1 MEDFSQYGTLAED
14 KQQARQDNDFS
25 HYGTPIGEP
34 QSNRQQA
41 LSNLVG
47 AMGSNPD
54 MVAKTVKAAKQ
65 TGVAQPT
72 VEQDP
77 DTYMQLAKLGVD
89 RATLDASP
97 KLQSFLAAHPINA
110 KVSQNDLHN
119 LSGIERT
126 FSESAIQSA
135 GSQLGHSAL
144 AGMHDLAGAGAKL
157 LDALNPFT
165 LSDSD
170 AAVLYKNDPAKLQAM
185 HDQSVTMGLS
195 RFARG
200 QTADSEQ
207 NMKEVSLGAQARY
220 GDLKYATTDTGEA
233 AYLSPVKVVSDALR
247 SLPTTAALALT
258 TYLTRGASMQA
269 EKAALAE
276 GASAEVAKQAAIT
289 AAGNMASKF
298 GAASEGSIGYAQQAL
313 QTQQQ
318 VEQMSHKDLAASPEY
333 QQLVAKG
340 YDPDA
345 ARMFLAA
352 RSGEQS
358 GIGAGFAD
366 AITAAVGGKFL
377 GKIIGEGGGVVSR
390 TAKGA
395 ATESSQE
402 FVQSGGEQVAQNMA
416 VQANANPNQ
425 DLSDGVLESML
436 QGFFVG
442 GLSGGATTGFLGRQE
457 QKQAKAEQAVQD
469 FNTLQ
474 TASEHA
480 KASQTRDLAPDD
492 FKQFVNSVTEDGHLA
507 NVYVN
512 GEVFAQS
519 MRAAGIGMEE
529 LQKTMPEVA
538 SQLQEAIQ
546 TQGDVNISTADY
558 LTHIAAGKLGDTL
571 LQHLKV
577 EPDGMTK
584 AEADTQQQTQAQDM
598 ADEAGKEIKEISER
612 AAFEQS
618 KKAVYD
624 QILAQHNEAGRFS
637 PEANKVNA
645 KIYSE
650 MIGTLAQDH
659 GITPEE
665 FHAQHG
671 QTLVDDAVQGNQFE
685 QSAKPTLDDLRSQ
698 LDQAGVTHSLSEKG
712 GVITLSRIE
721 VPEAE
726 RNTGKG
732 TDAMQKLVDYADQT
746 GQHITLTPSSDFGG
760 NKKRLTAFYKRFGFV
775 ENKGKNR
782 AFSTSESMYRQAQGK
797 VLHQSGDGPFG
808 PMFTEH
814 YHDSQGAIEKLKQAQ
829 TGEAIGA
836 LHHPDIGDIDL
847 VWGKE
852 GTGASDGYG
861 LAKLVK
867 YHPEVLADL
876 QGVLSAMKVTT
887 RSANRVNLESADH
900 KAGVRLTWD
909 NQAKH
914 WLMTAF
920 KKEGGGGDV
929 TRTDTDTI
937 SGKDDTA
944 SLTDASDGIVDQT
957 IQNFQQTARGFFAP
971 DSRTIGLLKD
981 ADLSTYIHETGHW
994 ALDTYAKI
1002 ASQPDAPVKIKE
1014 DMGKLLNWFG
1024 IKDDEASPRGVNA
1037 EAYETIQKQLNNLD
1051 ASGKLDTPEW
1061 DRLIAEART
1070 LRGKGGI
1077 DSGIGVSALDKW
1089 NALSFDEQRPYHEQ
1103 LARGFEAYFMEGKAP
1118 SLELQ
1123 PVFSRIKSWMM
1134 NIYKTLRGLN
1144 VELTPEVRSVFDRML
1159 ASEDAIKEAEAARG
1173 YFMPETKPAG
1183 VSDTAWQELRD
1194 LHNAATS
1201 EATDEMQAR
1210 SLRDMKWGS
1219 NAKSKMI
1226 RKLQREADAQRAV
1239 IREAVEKEV
1248 AAMPIYRAETW
1259 LRKGETTTLDGEVIK
1274 LEADAVKGAK
1284 FNKEDI
1290 AQMYPETMN
1299 ARPNLD
1305 ALKGMVSPSGMSPDM
1320 IADVFGFS
1328 SGDALVR
1335 DLLEMEPRESVI
1347 EGKTDQRMLEEHGDL
1362 IDARAI
1368 EQAASEAIHNPMRA
1382 KFMATWLK
1390 VITGSPISARTIQ
1403 KGAKEAADAAV
1414 AAKMVRNLK
1423 PKQYEA
1429 AEAKANREALKLVA
1443 TDPAGAVRAQRSA
1456 VLNNALVKSTN
1467 EALTDVQKARE
1478 YQASFDKP
1486 PKRKATAGSYLDQID
1501 MLRGK
1506 FNFGNESFNSATV
1519 GEGVDSRVA
1528 FRTFVKSRMAVGEV
1542 PYLSESL
1549 LSPKELRKYLAEINS
1564 RDEDGNLVVTDD
1576 DERLLLLAD
1585 GIERSEQKSYQDMT
1599 VGEIRGLMDT
1609 IKSLETQARNSRKI
1623 LTAQGEQDYAIIR
1636 DTIATSINAHATKS
1650 GKDTRTAT
1658 DWLGKKWQ
1666 GLKGFGAAHIKVATW
1681 ARIMDGGKDN
1691 GPVWNY
1697 IVRPANDAANFE
1709 TTRRADA
1716 TEKLDAILRPIL
1728 KDVPLS
1734 DKAGKGKFFPS
1745 LNTSLNWGE
1754 RFTLALNYGNESN
1767 LQRLLGGGI
1776 AGKIKAMDVSAIQ
1789 PVLQSLSE
1797 KEWHAVQAVWD
1808 HLESY
1813 RPEIGALEKETTG
1826 VEPEWIEARSFS
1838 VRTSDGKGLNLRGG
1852 YYGIK
1857 FDPRGSLKAQQ
1868 HNEAETA
1875 KDLMRAA
1882 YSADTTRRS
1891 FVKSRVE
1898 EVHGRPLLLDMQG
1911 LYSGVNDVIHDLAW
1925 RKWVM
1930 DANKL
1935 MRSKSI
1941 DAAIREHY
1949 GPEVKHELEKW
1960 RTDIVV
1966 GQRQLDDKLEKMAAY
1981 LRQGISSAGLAF
1993 NVTSAAMQPLGL
2005 TQSIV
2010 RLGGFKEGSK
2020 WVGKG
2025 LAKYIAS
2032 PIQSTRDVTAESEW
2046 MANRSRTRF
2055 RELNEVSNQV
2065 KGQTAMKEWLVRY
2078 SYWLM
2083 LRTQQAVD
2091 VVTYL
2096 AAKEKFSI
2104 EHPLDDKLST
2114 DLAVQVVKD
2123 SQGGGEEVDQSGI
2136 ERTNATGKLFT
2147 VFYSFMN
2154 TGLNLG
2160 YMSKAT
2166 PGSKAKFAVDM
2177 LLLVTV
2183 PALLGEMLKH
2193 SFTPG
2198 DPDDDTPIL
2207 EWLLTSQLYYL
2218 LGFSPATRELT
2229 AAAKALTGGH
2239 GAQIDYGGPS
2249 GLRVF
2254 ADMAKAGQQA
2264 NQGEFD
2270 DGFRKAF
2277 INVTGDLTGLPS
2289 AQVNRT
2295 ITGAEAINDGKTSNP
2310 AALVF
2315 GYEGPR

>member
-1 MEDFSQYGTLAED
+1 MDDIIARMDKQESTQLDPVIAQMDAADNQARSHAALAVAFSANTTPEQAAWHTEVAKKYGT
-14 KQQARQDNDFS
+14 
-25 HYGTPIGEP
+25 TPD
-34 QSNRQQA
+34 
-41 LSNLVG
+41 V
-47 AMGSNPD
+47 
-54 MVAKTVKAAKQ
+54 
-65 TGVAQPT
+65 VAQF
-72 VEQDP
+72 P
-77 DTYMQLAKLGVD
+77 DRFKEDLSRQSAHDLFEKF
-89 RATLDASP
+89 P
-97 KLQSFLAAHPINA
+97 KLRDHIAEYPQRAA
-110 KVSQNDLHN
+110 VSKDDLHN
-119 LSGIERT
+119 LSGLERT
-126 FSESAIQSA
+126 FAQSAARQVAGPFRALAAGVLTDFNAAAWGMAETGAGLVGADAAKAYFSGLRKSQEATGKAIQGDY
-135 GSQLGHSAL
+135 GSEG
-144 AGMHDLAGAGAKL
+144 
-157 LDALNPFT
+157 FT
-165 LSDSD
+165 EGGVAS
-170 AAVLYKNDPAKLQAM
+170 
-185 HDQSVTMGLS
+185 GF
-195 RFARG
+195 R
-200 QTADSEQ
+200 
-207 NMKEVSLGAQARY
+207 SLGAMIP
-220 GDLKYATTDTGEA
+220 G
-233 AYLSPVKVVSDALR
+233 
-247 SLPTTAALALT
+247 
-258 TYLTRGASMQA
+258 
-269 EKAALAE
+269 
-276 GASAEVAKQAAIT
+276 
-289 AAGNMASKF
+289 
-298 GAASEGSIGYAQQAL
+298 
-313 QTQQQ
+313 
-318 VEQMSHKDLAASPEY
+318 LAASIATGNP
-333 QQLVAKG
+333 QFALG
-340 YDPDA
+340 
-345 ARMFLAA
+345 M
-352 RSGEQS
+352 
-358 GIGAGFAD
+358 GAGEAGGQAMGKAHD
-366 AITAAVGGKFL
+366 AGASSARALTYGIEDAGAEYLTELLPMGLLLKDIKAGSSFTKLMGHQLATEVP
-377 GKIIGEGGGVVSR
+377 GEV
-390 TAKGA
+390 A
-395 ATESSQE
+395 ATAWQ
-402 FVQSGGEQVAQNMA
+402 
-416 VQANANPNQ
+416 NANEWLNLHP
-425 DLSDGVLESML
+425 EKSMDDYVKEL
-436 QGFFVG
+436 GPDEGQTVIATVVQTLATG
-442 GLSGGATTGFLGRQE
+442 GLAHGAMRLQRKGDE
-457 QKQAKAEQAVQD
+457 KQAKAEQAVQD

-519 MRAAGIGMEE
+519 MQAAGIGMEE

-558 LTHIAAGKLGDTL
+558 LTHIAASKIGDTL

-584 AEADTQQQTQAQDM
+584 AEADAQQQTQAQDM

-612 AAFEQS
+612 AAFDNS

-671 QTLVDDAVQGNQFE
+671 QTLTGAGSGTFE
-685 QSAKPTLDDLRSQ
+685 QPAKPTLDDLRGQ

-782 AFSTSESMYRQAQGK
+782 AFSTSEGMYRQAQGK
-797 VLHQSGDGPFG
+797 VLYQSSEWRVARDHVLDTLRQVYAKPVTVSAKNGDKIVVSYAGVKHALHNGVPS
-808 PMFTEH
+808 TQESALALH
-814 YHDSQGAIEKLKQAQ
+814 IQ
-829 TGEAIGA
+829 EAIGIA
-836 LHHPDIGDIDL
+836 EKSEVMPDRKGRSDPKSVTTYLADINFDG
-847 VWGKE
+847 VPHVV
-852 GTGASDGYG
+852 TIFVRNHSDGSRYYDHAAVEKKNPAG
-861 LAKLVK
+861 L
-867 YHPEVLADL
+867 PE
-876 QGVLSAMKVTT
+876 STE
-887 RSANRVNLESADH
+887 ANLGLPAEPTPPFTGLDINVSEAIQD
-900 KAGVRLTWD
+900 
-909 NQAKH
+909 
-914 WLMTAF
+914 
-920 KKEGGGGDV
+920 
-929 TRTDTDTI
+929 
-937 SGKDDTA
+937 GKF
-944 SLTDASDGIVDQT
+944 DQD
-957 IQNFQQTARGFFAP
+957 ARGFFAP

-1002 ASQPDAPVKIKE
+1002 ASQPDAPVKIKD
-1014 DMGKLLNWFG
+1014 DMNKLLNWFG

-1037 EAYETIQKQLNNLD
+1037 EAYEAIQKQLNSLD

-1089 NALSFDEQRPYHEQ
+1089 NALSFDEQRPHHEQ

-1123 PVFSRIKSWMM
+1123 PAFSRIKSWMM
-1134 NIYKTLRGLN
+1134 SIYKTLRGLN
-1144 VELTPEVRSVFDRML
+1144 VELTPEVRTVFDRML
-1159 ASEDAIKEAEAARG
+1159 ASEDAIKEAEAVRG

-1183 VSDTAWQELRD
+1183 VSDTEWQELKDLRD
-1194 LHNAATS
+1194 AATS

-1210 SLRDMKWGS
+1210 NMRNMKWLN

-1239 IREAVEKEV
+1239 IREAVTAEV
-1248 AAMPIYRAETW
+1248 EASPVRQAQKYLKRGTDPSDTAPLKAWTAERDAQAITLAAEVKAEYLATP
-1259 LRKGETTTLDGEVIK
+1259 
-1274 LEADAVKGAK
+1274 EAQAVKGIQKGQYLAK
-1284 FNKEDI
+1284 NKRAMANEAERRVLAWEQENPKPHVFSEGD
-1290 AQMYPETMN
+1290 TD
-1299 ARPNLD
+1299 L
-1305 ALKGMVSPSGMSPDM
+1305 
-1320 IADVFGFS
+1320 IADMFGFS
-1328 SGDALVR
+1328 SADELRGAIKAAGSMKD
-1335 DLLEMEPRESVI
+1335 EI
-1347 EGKTDQRMLEEHGDL
+1347 EGRTDQRMLEEHGDL

-1429 AEAKANREALKLVA
+1429 AEAKANLAWVKLIP

-1478 YQASFDKP
+1478 YQVSFDKP
-1486 PKRKATAGSYLDQID
+1486 AKRKATAGSYLDQID

-1666 GLKGFGAAHIKVATW
+1666 GLKAFGAAHIKVATW

-1797 KEWHAVQAVWD
+1797 KEWNAVQAVWD

-1838 VRTSDGKGLNLRGG
+1838 VRTSDGKVLNLRGG

-1868 HNEAETA
+1868 HNAGETA

-1925 RKWVM
+1925 RKWAM
-1930 DANKL
+1930 DASKL

-1949 GPEVKHELEKW
+1949 GPEVKQELEKW

-1966 GQRQLDDKLEKMAAY
+1966 GQRQLDDSLDKMAAF
-1981 LRQGISSAGLAF
+1981 LRQGVSSAGLAF

-2096 AAKEKFSI
+2096 AAKEKFAL

-2123 SQGGGEEVDQSGI
+2123 SQGGGEVLDQAGI
-2136 ERTNATGKLFT
+2136 ERTGWLGKLFT

-2160 YMSKAT
+2160 YMSKNT

-2193 SFTPG
+2193 SLTPG
-2198 DPDDDTPIL
+2198 DPDDDTQWP
-2207 EWLLTSQLYYL
+2207 EWLLTSQLNYL
-2218 LGFSPATRELT
+2218 LGLSPATREMT

-2239 GAQIDYGGPS
+2239 GAQIDYSGPA

-2254 ADMAKAGQQA
+2254 ADTAKAGQQVY
-2264 NQGEFD
+2264 QGEFD

>member
-1 MEDFSQYGTLAED
+1 MADNIEFENADDAAAAYRDMARRESAQRVSLSLHNAATVDPAKYAQDTATARMLSIPTDAVAENAD
-14 KQQARQDNDFS
+14 DVKRWAAVMR
-25 HYGTPIGEP
+25 
-34 QSNRQQA
+34 
-41 LSNLVG
+41 
-47 AMGSNPD
+47 SNPAE
-54 MVAKTVKAAKQ
+54 MVKNTPRL
-65 TGVAQPT
+65 AQHL
-72 VEQDP
+72 EDQHN
-77 DTYMQLAKLGVD
+77 
-89 RATLDASP
+89 AT
-97 KLQSFLAAHPINA
+97 I
-110 KVSQNDLHN
+110 SQNDLHN
-119 LSGIERT
+119 LPGIERT
-126 FSESAIQSA
+126 FSESALQSA

-144 AGMHDLAGAGAKL
+144 AGLHDIAGAGAKL

-185 HDQSVTMGLS
+185 RDQSVTMGLS

-207 NMKEVSLGAQARY
+207 NMKEVSPGAQVRY

-276 GASAEVAKQAAIT
+276 GASAEVAKQAAIS

-298 GAASEGSIGYAQQAL
+298 GAASEGSIGYAQQSL

-442 GLSGGATTGFLGRQE
+442 GLSGGATTGFIGRQA
-457 QKQAKAEQAVQD
+457 QKQAKTEQAVQD
-469 FNTLQ
+469 FATLQ

-519 MRAAGIGMEE
+519 MQAAGVGMEE

-584 AEADTQQQTQAQDM
+584 AEADAQQQTQAQDM
-598 ADEAGKEIKEISER
+598 SDEAGKEIKEISER
-612 AAFEQS
+612 AAFDKS

-637 PEANKVNA
+637 PEANKINA
-645 KIYSE
+645 LIYSE
-650 MIGTLAQDH
+650 MAGTLAQDH
-659 GITPEE
+659 GVTPEE

-671 QTLVDDAVQGNQFE
+671 QTLVGETASGDQFAQAKQEIHGILEASRQPGNESAKVTIAQVPDWLATSAKDAGMDIAGFHHTIDTSAIRHVVKNHGNQSKETARGQLAVTDEDFKRIPE
-685 QSAKPTLDDLRSQ
+685 IISAPDKVVFGTKNRIGRDQVGYVKTLQDGS
-698 LDQAGVTHSLSEKG
+698 
-712 GVITLSRIE
+712 TLYLEEIR
-721 VPEAE
+721 
-726 RNTGKG
+726 TGKG
-732 TDAMQKLVDYADQT
+732 ELAAQAMRRYPAT
-746 GQHITLTPSSDFGG
+746 M
-760 NKKRLTAFYKRFGFV
+760 NA
-775 ENKGKNR
+775 
-782 AFSTSESMYRQAQGK
+782 ESILSALNPNAQGDSRHGLIVVDK
-797 VLHQSGDGPFG
+797 PGDSN
-808 PMFTEH
+808 
-814 YHDSQGAIEKLKQAQ
+814 D
-829 TGEAIGA
+829 
-836 LHHPDIGDIDL
+836 
-847 VWGKE
+847 GK
-852 GTGASDGYG
+852 
-861 LAKLVK
+861 
-867 YHPEVLADL
+867 
-876 QGVLSAMKVTT
+876 
-887 RSANRVNLESADH
+887 
-900 KAGVRLTWD
+900 
-909 NQAKH
+909 
-914 WLMTAF
+914 F
-920 KKEGGGGDV
+920 
-929 TRTDTDTI
+929 
-937 SGKDDTA
+937 
-944 SLTDASDGIVDQT
+944 DQV
-957 IQNFQQTARGFFAP
+957 ARGFFAP

-1024 IKDDEASPRGVNA
+1024 VESL
-1037 EAYETIQKQLNNLD
+1037 E
-1051 ASGKLDTPEW
+1051 
-1061 DRLIAEART
+1061 
-1070 LRGKGGI
+1070 
-1077 DSGIGVSALDKW
+1077 KW
-1089 NALSFDEQRPYHEQ
+1089 NSMTLEEQRPYHEQ
-1103 LARGFEAYFMEGKAP
+1103 LARGFESYFMEGKAP

-1123 PVFSRIKSWMM
+1123 PAFSRIKSWMLS
-1134 NIYKTLRGLN
+1134 IYKTLRGLN
-1144 VELTPEVRSVFDRML
+1144 VELTPEVRTVFDRML

-1183 VSDTAWQELRD
+1183 VSDVAWQELQD
-1194 LHNAATS
+1194 LHDAATS

-1226 RKLQREADAQRAV
+1226 RKLQKEADAQRAV

-1248 AAMPIYRAETW
+1248 SAMPIYRAETW
-1259 LRKGETTTLDGEVIK
+1259 LRKGETTTLEGEVIK

-1368 EQAASEAIHNPMRA
+1368 EQAANEAIHNELRA
-1382 KFMATWLK
+1382 KFMATGLK
-1390 VITGSPISARTIQ
+1390 MLSRSPISARTIQ

-1429 AEAKANREALKLVA
+1429 AEARANREALKLVA

-1467 EALTDVQKARE
+1467 EALTDVQKARD
-1478 YQASFDKP
+1478 YDASFDKP
-1486 PKRKATAGSYLDQID
+1486 AKRKATAGSYLDQID

-1636 DTIATSINAHATKS
+1636 DTIANGINAHATKS

-1658 DWLGKKWQ
+1658 DWLGRKWQ
-1666 GLKGFGAAHIKVATW
+1666 ELKGFGAAHIKVATW

-1797 KEWHAVQAVWD
+1797 NEWNAVQAVWD

-1826 VEPEWIEARSFS
+1826 VEPEWIEARPFS
-1838 VRTSDGKGLNLRGG
+1838 VRTSDGKVLNLRGG

-1949 GPEVKHELEKW
+1949 GSEVKHELEKW

-1966 GQRQLDDKLEKMAAY
+1966 GQRQLDHALEKMGAY

-1993 NVTSAAMQPLGL
+1993 NVTSAAMQPLGI

-2010 RLGGFKEGSK
+2010 RLGGAVEGTK

-2096 AAKEKFSI
+2096 AAKEKFAL
-2104 EHPLDDKLST
+2104 EHPMDDKLST

-2136 ERTNATGKLFT
+2136 ERTTALGKLFT

-2154 TGLNLG
+2154 TALNLG

-2166 PGSKAKFAVDM
+2166 PGSKANFAVDM

-2198 DPDDDTPIL
+2198 DPDDDTPL
-2207 EWLLTSQLYYL
+2207 PEWLLTSQLYYM
-2218 LGFSPATRELT
+2218 LGFSPASRELT

-2239 GAQIDYGGPS
+2239 GAQIDYGGPA
-2249 GLRVF
+2249 GLR
-2254 ADMAKAGQQA
+2254 ALGDLAKAGQQVY
-2264 NQGEFD
+2264 QGEFD